1 MGNSQN
7 KHNTSLIRTSKF
19 GWKPD
24 LPDNRDHVVDFPEHV
39 IDRIEHKINISK
51 YFHKH
56 YNEQNTGMNTS
67 CTVAS
72 AINFEVE
79 RISGNKFIA
88 SPAFLYYNTRYLEGK
103 EEYDSCVGIRDSIN
117 CLNKIGICT
126 EETFPSSN
134 KLNYSPTTNDYNQAK
149 EYKGFIYKIIKPNLE
164 QIKACIT
171 LRRPILF
178 GYSVPKQYDDPN
190 WNTELEPLMPPKTK
204 GKLLGGRTGLIV
216 GYNDEKKILKVMD
229 TRGSSW
235 ANNGN
240 FNMHYSMVEKGLCI
254 NFCTIEKKIGIQV
267 YHN

>member
-1 MGNSQN
+1 MI
-7 KHNTSLIRTSKF
+7 HL
-19 GWKPD
+19 
-24 LPDNRDHVVDFPEHV
+24 
-39 IDRIEHKINISK
+39 
-51 YFHKH
+51 
-56 YNEQNTGMNTS
+56 
-67 CTVAS
+67 
-72 AINFEVE
+72 
-79 RISGNKFIA
+79 
-88 SPAFLYYNTRYLEGK
+88 
-103 EEYDSCVGIRDSIN
+103 
-117 CLNKIGICT
+117 
-126 EETFPSSN
+126 
-134 KLNYSPTTNDYNQAK
+134 TNDYNQAK

-254 NFCTIEKKIGIQV
+254 NFCTIEKKIRDTSISQLEKPKYSEIV
-267 YHN
+267 KKKKKRKERTDKKEP